1 MDLQRIQ
8 DLLAKVRKTDR
19 TVLSE
24 PEALEVFQAAGI
36 SVARTE
42 LAKDADEA
50 AAAAER
56 IGFPIVLKTV
66 SPDLPHKT
74 EAGGVVAG
82 LRSADEV
89 RREVA
94 VMDARVRSRS
104 PNAKLEGYSIQG
116 VAEGVETLIAVTSD
130 PLFGPVLAFGL
141 GGIWVEV
148 MEDVTF
154 RIIPVNRGD
163 VDEMLTEVKG
173 ARLLEGFRG
182 KPPVDRDALR
192 ETLLCLSALARDF
205 AQEIAEVEINPLFA
219 GQAGVLAVDGLIRLH
234 SEHKNGANR

>member
-8 DLLAKVRKTDR
+8 DLLAKVKNTHR

-36 SVARTE
+36 SVVRTE

-50 AAAAER
+50 VAAAER
-56 IGFPIVLKTV
+56 IGFPIVLKIV

-74 EAGGVVAG
+74 EAGGVAAG

-89 RREVA
+89 RREA
-94 VMDARVRSRS
+94 LEMGARVRSIS
-104 PNAKLEGYSIQG
+104 PNAKLEGYSVQAA
-116 VAEGVETLIAVTSD
+116 AEGVETLVAVTSD

-141 GGIWVEV
+141 GGVWVEV

-154 RIIPVNRGD
+154 RIIPVSGQD
-163 VDEMLTEVKG
+163 VEEMLSEVKG
-173 ARLLEGFRG
+173 AKLLEGFRG
-182 KPPVDRDALR
+182 TPPADRDALR
-192 ETLLCLSALARDF
+192 KTLLCLSTLARDF
-205 AQEIAEVEINPLFA
+205 SKEIAEIEINPLFA
-219 GQAGVLAVDGLIRLH
+219 GQEGVVAVDGLIRLH
-234 SEHKNGANR
+234 GDRNNGDSR